1 MWNGCSEMRE
11 RERKERGEK
20 RKRYGRGGKR
30 WKKKGVRDRKKRV
43 IFGIAIFIFVIRNP
57 KAPEG
62 K

>member
-1 MWNGCSEMRE
+1 MRE

-43 IFGIAIFIFVIRNP
+43 IFGIAIFIFLSRNP